1 MDGSIEPYQNTTEGA
16 EIFFK
21 CNPGFVPTGRMR
33 AVCGADWRWNPDP
46 AGLRCAGEIMHT
58 VLPVTVTV
66 IMAYY
71 RVGMAPQKNGGHI
84 KSAQMTRLKCLH

>member
-33 AVCGADWRWNPDP
+33 AVCGADGRWSPDP
-46 AGLRCAGEIMHT
+46 AGHRCAGEIMHT
-58 VLPVTVTV
+58 VLPVTGDCYIFLFHMSPAFV
-66 IMAYY
+66 YHSS
-71 RVGMAPQKNGGHI
+71 Q
-84 KSAQMTRLKCLH
+84 L